1 MLTFKGHRFLGACR
15 HMGRTVKCTGEGGRV
30 PSHRY
35 SNEEKRNPLSC
46 QGFRSNA
53 VHNPSKAQNMHQYHN
68 FSSLRNLPGLN
79 HALRSR
85 SCNCCFSLQ
94 PVKSHRCS
102 VYFRHP
108 SSPVDNMLV
117 VVYSSTTAHIEPGG
131 SAKTRSSS
139 RPLTVTANIPRYYGS
154 LV

>member
-1 MLTFKGHRFLGACR
+1 MWEELSNAQVREVVCHHIDTPMKRSATALV
-15 HMGRTVKCTGEGGRV
+15 VKV
-30 PSHRY
+30 
-35 SNEEKRNPLSC
+35 
-46 QGFRSNA
+46 FRSNA

-131 SAKTRSSS
+131 SANTRSSS